1 MDPEPNLQKESMRL
15 SPGGQVVGL
24 DPPGSGVACVE
35 AIPRWFCSDACP
47 AVSIV
52 LRIGCS
58 CPMRPFCLIP
68 LSRFLVQH
76 QCWQLLSR

>member
-24 DPPGSGVACVE
+24 DPPGSGESCVE

-52 LRIGCS
+52 LRIGAAAPS
-58 CPMRPFCLIP
+58 DP
-68 LSRFLVQH
+68 SA
-76 QCWQLLSR
+76 